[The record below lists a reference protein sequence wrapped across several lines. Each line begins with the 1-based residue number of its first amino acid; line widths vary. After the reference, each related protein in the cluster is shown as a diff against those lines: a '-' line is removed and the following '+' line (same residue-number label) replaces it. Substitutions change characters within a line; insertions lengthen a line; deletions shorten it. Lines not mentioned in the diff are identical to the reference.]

1 MKVTTLTAEQKAKMT
16 AAINSVIDGTPSIQ
30 ATSYPKPKVEPADSF
45 NVLDPNK
52 NNAVDNTYIVI
63 DNIPAS
69 FLVSFYWNGDYSIDP
84 VTSDGTQIRVKVP
97 PELVIAASDTVRQPI
112 TVIYAVL
119 GPDDPDSTASDPL
132 QLTVIKYVRPEYPKP
147 VVTEARAGVLDVSA
161 LTANAH
167 MTLAA
172 WPGQKVGQKLWLSV
186 VSTPQITLQNW
197 NPLEITTL
205 GSQSRVI
212 SLALLQTLTNDSTFT
227 LKLEASFDGG
237 ATRFAFSEQSY
248 TIKSAPTVKT
258 VAITSVR
265 DSKGE
270 VPNGG
275 TTTDTTVTIGG
286 TVTFA

>member
-1 MKVTTLTAEQKAKMT
+1 MSLKPMTEAQKAVLNAAANKAT
-16 AAINSVIDGTPSIQ
+16 AGGVGSLASIYPAPSVQPVDTFGVLHP
-30 ATSYPKPKVEPADSF
+30 DSTG
-45 NVLDPNK
+45 
-52 NNAVDNTYIVI
+52 VDNVEIVVDYAGMPNNDI
-63 DNIPAS
+63 
-69 FLVSFYWNGDYSIDP
+69 LSFYWNGDLSIPP
-84 VTSDGTQIRVKVP
+84 VPANAKPTRIKVP
-97 PELVIAASDTVRQPI
+97 AGLVIAAAGKTI
-112 TVIYAVL
+112 NVIYSVT
-119 GPDDPDSTASDPL
+119 DDANPSGIPSDVHL
-132 QLTVIKYVRPEYPKP
+132 QVIERYTPPVYPKP
-147 VVTEARAGVLDVSA
+147 VITEAQAGVLDVSV

-172 WPGQKVGQKLWLSV
+172 WPGQSVGQKLWLSV

-197 NPLEITTL
+197 NPLEIKTL

-212 SLALLQTLTNDSTFT
+212 SLALLQTLTHDSTFT

-248 TIKSAPTVKT
+248 TIKSAPVVKA
-258 VAITSVR
+258 VEITSVR